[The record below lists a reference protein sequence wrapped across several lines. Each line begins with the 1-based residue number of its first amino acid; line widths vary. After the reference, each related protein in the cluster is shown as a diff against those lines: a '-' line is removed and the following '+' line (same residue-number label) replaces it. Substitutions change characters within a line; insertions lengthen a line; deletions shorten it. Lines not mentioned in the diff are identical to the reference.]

1 MTDAEK
7 QAQVSAQ
14 CRAVAHLARALAQV
28 HEDKARLLDLPQA
41 YPPVDFVGKSTARYM
56 ETLGD
61 ILNGMDA
68 VDEKEDAW
76 LDPIFREAQRLW
88 PDDGFQ
94 SV

>member
-1 MTDAEK
+1 
-7 QAQVSAQ
+7 
-14 CRAVAHLARALAQV
+14 
-28 HEDKARLLDLPQA
+28 
-41 YPPVDFVGKSTARYM
+41 M

-61 ILNGMDA
+61 ILNGMNA